1 MSAGTPPEMTIAL
14 LSTSNLRF
22 FVASLRQELRQ
33 WKWDA
38 EIWASEFNQYR
49 QDIWNGASE
58 LYARQPKVV
67 ILQLDGADLFMD
79 VLRDPLS
86 GSIDCSVAAQRA
98 ADDLEA
104 NLAELQERLPSA
116 TVILHTVYFAPLHAL
131 TGLEHHGPHTLSTI
145 SSLFNVHIGQLSRK
159 HPNVL
164 VHDIAAL
171 AAGIGYRN
179 WFDPRLWYLA
189 RCRLSQEAM
198 KALAQSTVSLLRAW
212 KGQARKCVV
221 LDLDNTLWGGIVGE
235 DEMEGIALGEEG
247 IGLAF
252 AEFQDE
258 LLNLTRKGI
267 MLAICS
273 KNNEEDAFAVLKRH
287 PSMRLKEDHF
297 AAYRI
302 NWRDKATNMREL
314 ALELNL
320 GLDSFVF
327 IDDNPAE
334 RTLVRSELPEVL
346 VPEWPQD
353 PALYKTALLDLAAT
367 HLLKLSITE
376 EDRARTSIYR
386 AEGERRALLESSGGN
401 LESYYR
407 SLEMTARVA
416 IANSFTIPRI
426 AQLTQK
432 TNQFNLTSLRYSE
445 ADIRA
450 LSEAPDVLVLCL
462 ALSDRFS
469 DNGIVGVMILRHLSA
484 GEWHIDTLLLSCRV
498 IGRTVENAFV
508 GFASRILIDRSAE
521 YLIGEYR
528 PTRKNAVTANLYR
541 DLGFQ
546 PMGERAGIT
555 RWKLSLRERSIAIPE
570 WIKIESWKE
579 APNA

>member
-1 MSAGTPPEMTIAL
+1 VKAGAPPEMTIAL

-22 FVASLRQELRQ
+22 FVDSLRQELRK

-49 QDIWNGASE
+49 QDIWNSASE

-86 GSIDCSVAAQRA
+86 GCIDCSAAAQRA
-98 ADDLEA
+98 ADDLETH
-104 NLAELQERLPSA
+104 LAGLQERLPSA

-131 TGLEHHGPHTLSTI
+131 TGLEHHSPHTLSTI

-164 VHDIAAL
+164 VHDTAAL
-171 AAGIGYRN
+171 AANIGYRN

-198 KALAQSTVSLLRAW
+198 KALAQGTVSLLRAW
-212 KGQARKCVV
+212 KGQTRKCVV
-221 LDLDNTLWGGIVGE
+221 LDLDNTLWGGVVGE
-235 DEMEGIALGEEG
+235 DGMEGIALGEEG

-258 LLNLTRKGI
+258 LLNLMRKGI
-267 MLAICS
+267 ILAICS
-273 KNNEEDAFAVLKRH
+273 KNNEEDALAVLRRH

-297 AAYRI
+297 AALRI
-302 NWRDKATNMREL
+302 NWRDKAANMREL
-314 ALELNL
+314 ASELNL
-320 GLDSFVF
+320 ALDSFVF
-327 IDDNPAE
+327 IDDSPAE

-346 VPEWPQD
+346 VPEWPKD
-353 PALYKTALLDLAAT
+353 PALYKSALLDLAT
-367 HLLKLSITE
+367 VHLLKLSITE
-376 EDRARTSIYR
+376 EDRARTSMYL
-386 AEGERRALLESSGGN
+386 AEGERRTLLESSSGN

-407 SLEMTARVA
+407 SLEMTAKVGF
-416 IANSFTIPRI
+416 ANSFTIPRI

-432 TNQFNLTSLRYSE
+432 TNQFNVTTRRYSE

-450 LSEAPDVLVLCL
+450 LSEAADALVLCL

-469 DNGIVGVMILRHLSA
+469 DNGIVGVMILRRLSA
-484 GEWHIDTLLLSCRV
+484 GEWYIDTLLLSCRV
-498 IGRTVENAFV
+498 IGRTVENALV

-521 YLIGEYR
+521 FLIGEYH
-528 PTRKNAVTANLYR
+528 PTSKNAVAANLYR

-546 PMGERAGIT
+546 PMGEQGGIT
-555 RWKLSLRERSIAIPE
+555 RWKLPLRERSVAIPD
-570 WIKIESWKE
+570 WITIDSSKE
-579 APNA
+579 ALSA